1 MANTKKSLR
10 ILKTNTFDDCVDVA
24 NAAAVITAA
33 EMGITYDSGAGN
45 TGLPAGNVVFDSYS
59 TGTAGVEKIDFVGV
73 DVDSD
78 IELTLIDVTNGRA
91 VFPRRTFVVKAASA
105 DAAATAMAAAVDG
118 EGLKA
123 GDGLTIGCAVTSGTS
138 TAVDVTM
145 PAGTILR
152 VAASDGAAI
161 STTTAPILP
170 KGYSTAEAL
179 AYAKDFMADQYGRTN
194 RVGFPVVEPADVVT
208 AIGANN
214 YDLMVV
220 TKLSDVK
227 FDKNQGNSYQ
237 DVEEFHFL
245 IETALVTN
253 AASTNFADS

>member
-24 NAAAVITAA
+24 NAVAVITAA

-45 TGLPAGNVVFDSYS
+45 TGLPTGNVVFDNYS
-59 TGTAGVEKIDFVGV
+59 QGTKGVVNVDFSSV
-73 DVDSD
+73 DFDSD

-91 VFPRRTFVVKAASA
+91 VFPRRTFVVKAANA
-105 DAAATAMAAAVDG
+105 GAAATAMATAVDG
-118 EGLKA
+118 EGLNA
-123 GDGLTIGCAVTSGTS
+123 GDGLSIACAVGTD
-138 TAVDVTM
+138 TDTVDVTM
-145 PAGTILR
+145 PFGAILR
-152 VAASDGAAI
+152 VAASDGAVI

-253 AASTNFADS
+253 AATTNFADS